1 MITVMNPTNRRIL
14 IIDDNRAIHE
24 DFGKILGSGGADDS
38 AFNELEDALFG
49 ESAAAPVKEHFE
61 ISSAYQGRDGFEIV
75 RRAESEGQPFAI
87 AFVDVRMP
95 PGWDGVETI
104 SHIWKAAPNL
114 QTVICTAYSDYSWEQ
129 ILERLGKSDR
139 LLILRKPFDPVE
151 VQQLACNL
159 TEKWSKLATG
169 HGTDGAEARIPA
181 A

>member
-1 MITVMNPTNRRIL
+1 MSTANRRIL

-24 DFGKILGSGGADDS
+24 DFTKILGPGEAPDPKLS
-38 AFNELEDALFG
+38 ALEDELFG
-49 ESAAAPVKEHFE
+49 ETAPSVTKEGFD
-61 ISSAYQGRDGFEIV
+61 ISSAFQGQDALEIV
-75 RRAESEGQPFAI
+75 RCAEVEGHPFAM

-104 SHIWKAAPNL
+104 SRIWEVSPNL

-129 ILERLGKSDR
+129 IIERLGKSDR

-151 VQQLACNL
+151 VQQFACNL
-159 TEKWSKLATG
+159 TEKWGKLQQPCG
-169 HGTDGAEARIPA
+169 VA

>member
-1 MITVMNPTNRRIL
+1 MNTANRRIL

-24 DFGKILGSGGADDS
+24 DFTKILGPGEVPDAKLS
-38 AFNELEDALFG
+38 AIEDELFG
-49 ESAAAPVKEHFE
+49 ETAPAVTKEGFE
-61 ISSAYQGRDGFEIV
+61 ISSAFQGQDAFAMV
-75 RRAESEGQPFAI
+75 RGAEAEGRPFAM

-104 SHIWKAAPNL
+104 SRIWEVSPNL

-129 ILERLGKSDR
+129 IIGRLGKSDR

-151 VQQLACNL
+151 VQQFACNL
-159 TEKWSKLATG
+159 TEKWSKLRRTCG
-169 HGTDGAEARIPA
+169 VA